1 MAVISG
7 AALAKAA
14 KIAVQVLSNE
24 KARKSVGWVIAA
36 ILSPFILVIIAFA
49 VLLSGGSSSN
59 KSAVEL
65 CFNTDSLSSV
75 SAEYK
80 QGIQDMRSAFSSLD
94 LEINKIEI
102 ENGSLDDLRIKA
114 IFYALFYAHE
124 DMSSLSK
131 SKFVQCFYYIE
142 ERTRTIT
149 TTNDL
154 GEEAQQTQTYTV
166 NLLYSDLL
174 VVYSNISS
182 AFGVEI
188 TDQIM
193 TNATEIYYRQKYGSI
208 EELPSDVPFVGIDG
222 FVEPVANWK
231 VSVSSE
237 YGTRIHPITFVSQLH
252 GGIDIAKPAGTQ
264 IFSVLDGVVTSAIY
278 SDSGYGYHLI
288 IDHGNGFTTL
298 YAHCSSL
305 LVTVGQ
311 EVKAGEKIALVG
323 TTGSSTGNHLHFE
336 TIVNGEKVNP
346 RAYLP

>member
-14 KIAVQVLSNE
+14 KIALQVLSNE

-36 ILSPFILVIIAFA
+36 ILSPLILVIIAFA

-94 LEINKIEI
+94 LEINKIEM

-124 DMSSLSK
+124 DISSLSK
-131 SKFVQCFYYIE
+131 SKFVQCFYYTE

-154 GEEAQQTQTYTV
+154 GEEVEQTQTYTV

-182 AFGVEI
+182 TFSVEI

-237 YGTRIHPITFVSQLH
+237 YGNRIHPITFASHLH

-264 IFSVLDGVVTSAIY
+264 IFSVLDGVVKSAIY
-278 SDSGYGYHLI
+278 SDSGYGYHII